1 MRRLF
6 SRLFWTLL
14 AAVFLVEAWLWDVLG
29 AALSRL
35 AAFLPIDPVRRGLTA
50 VLRRTPPVF
59 ALLLFAIPALVILPF
74 KLAGLALLAKGRFA
88 LGAAVFLL
96 AKTAG
101 LGVTAFVFDVCR
113 ERLMQMRWFVRLYD
127 AVIAARDWAHR
138 QVDPYKEAIRRLRE
152 TILPRAASGSPPFL
166 RRLLAL
172 RAKARRP
179 A

>member
-113 ERLMQMRWFVRLYD
+113 ERLMLMRWFVRLYD